1 MKMKKNKKVDIITF
15 QCAHNY
21 GAILQVYALQQT
33 IEKMHKKVEII
44 NYKNKIIERQ
54 YKVINVDRKNLKN
67 FLKSI
72 VSDILFFQKR
82 YKRYQNFEKF
92 VKERLNLTKIY
103 KSEEALKNEPPIA
116 DVYITGSDQV
126 WNSNITYGLQ
136 DAYTLNFGKKNI
148 KRISYAASIGNSK
161 ISDNEKE
168 IYKEKISIINNISVR
183 EESGKKALEQIIY
196 SPIEVVLDP
205 TLLLTKKQWENEIKT
220 LTGNKEKYILAYVVE
235 KDEQYIKIVNDLSE
249 KTGLKII
256 HFGKTNPGY
265 KNVLKSAYTEGPL
278 EFINY
283 IKNAEYVV
291 ATSFHATVFSVI
303 FHKKFFIIPHKKTGS
318 RVTNLLDKLGIENR
332 TFNTLE
338 EFKNIDYNFGT
349 NWDNVEERLGKE
361 RKKSLDWL
369 EKSINEGKDSNE

>member
-92 VKERLNLTKIY
+92 IKERLNLTKIY

-235 KDEQYIKIVNDLSE
+235 KDEQYIKIVNNLSE

>member
-1 MKMKKNKKVDIITF
+1 MKKNKKVDIITF

-54 YKVINVDRKNLKN
+54 YKVINVDLKNLKN
-67 FLKSI
+67 FFKTI
-72 VSDILFFQKR
+72 VSDILFFKKK

-92 VKERLNLTKIY
+92 IKKRLNLTKIY
-103 KSEEALKNEPPIA
+103 KNEEVLKKESPIA
-116 DVYITGSDQV
+116 DIYIAGSDQV
-126 WNSNITYGLQ
+126 WNSNITHGLQ

-148 KRISYAASIGNSK
+148 KRISYAASIGNSE

-168 IYKEKISIINNISVR
+168 IYKEKISKIDYISVR

-205 TLLLTKKQWENEIKT
+205 TLLLTKSKWEDEIKM
-220 LTGNKEKYILAYVVE
+220 LTGEKEKYILAYVVQPD
-235 KDEQYIKIVNDLSE
+235 DEYIKIVNDLSE
-249 KTGLKII
+249 KTGLKVI
-256 HFGKTNPGY
+256 HFGKRNPGY

-278 EFINY
+278 EFVNY

-318 RVTNLLDKLGIENR
+318 RVTNLLDKLGIKNR

-338 EFKNIDYNFGT
+338 EFQNIDYNFKT
-349 NWDNVEERLGKE
+349 DWDKVDQKLNEE
-361 RKKSLDWL
+361 RKKSLNWL
-369 EKSINEGKDSNE
+369 ENAINTGKDNNE

>member
-33 IEKMHKKVEII
+33 IEKMSKKVEII
-44 NYKNKIIERQ
+44 NYKNKIIEQQ
-54 YKVINVDRKNLKN
+54 YKVINVDKKNLKN

-72 VSDILFFQKR
+72 VSAILFFQKR
-82 YKRYQNFEKF
+82 YKRYENFEKF
-92 VKERLNLTKIY
+92 IKERLTLTKVY
-103 KSEEALKNEPPIA
+103 KNEEVLKNDFPIA
-116 DVYITGSDQV
+116 DIYVTGSDQV
-126 WNSNITYGLQ
+126 WNSKITYGLQ

-148 KRISYAASIGNSK
+148 KKISYAASVGDSSLVIKN
-161 ISDNEKE
+161 KE
-168 IYKEKISIINNISVR
+168 IYEKKLSILNYISVR
-183 EESGKKALEQIIY
+183 EEDAKKELEKIIDK
-196 SPIEVVLDP
+196 PITVVLDP
-205 TLLLTKKQWENEIKT
+205 TLLLTQNDWNQEIQSMQAI
-220 LTGNKEKYILAYVVE
+220 KEKYILAYVVQPD
-235 KDEQYIKIVNDLSE
+235 DEYIKIVNDLSE

-256 HFGKTNPGY
+256 HFGKRNIGY

-291 ATSFHATVFSVI
+291 ATSFHATVFSII

-338 EFKNIDYNFGT
+338 EFQGIDYNFET
-349 NWDNVEERLGKE
+349 NWDNVEDKLEKE
-361 RKKSLDWL
+361 RKKSLKWL
-369 EKSINEGKDSNE
+369 EKAINEEKDRNE